1 MRAAVMV
8 LLLVAAGC
16 ASPIQRL
23 AVGRPGDV
31 AASPAPSPA
40 PTLRPNGGNVS
51 TLAVKADYLMDLTVD
66 DAGNLY
72 LAELDGIRR
81 VAPDGTVTLLAP
93 AASGANTEKVDAD
106 KVITQPRGI
115 ARDRQGT
122 LYITS
127 YRRLYKLF
135 PDGRVEAMT
144 GLDPELGDSPA
155 VDSQGNIFVANERR
169 DTISKLAPDGTVTR
183 FAGRWIQDAPPGL
196 SGSGYQDGP
205 GAQALFRMPS
215 DLAIDAQD
223 NLYVAD
229 SNNSAIRKIDPAG
242 NVTTVVGQGRDVP
255 LPPSPSPGEPSPDL
269 TPYLS
274 GRFSVYSVAIDAAGT
289 LYAAGGDNRIRTISP
304 RGEVKLL
311 AGDGTVCRDMIG
323 LAGGGVVTDP
333 AASPSPVPSPV
344 TCFQDG
350 PGLTSR
356 FNRPRAISVDGAGR
370 LYLLDGTTFMAMHV
384 RKID

>member
-1 MRAAVMV
+1 MRAAVLV
-8 LLLVAAGC
+8 LLLAVVGC
-16 ASPIQRL
+16 ATPIQS
-23 AVGRPGDV
+23 VGQPGDV
-31 AASPAPSPA
+31 RATPTPFPTPS
-40 PTLRPNGGNVS
+40 LQSNVGNVS

-72 LAELDGIRR
+72 LAELDAIRR
-81 VAPDGTVTLLAP
+81 VAPDGTVTVLASV
-93 AASGANTEKVDAD
+93 ASGANTERVDAD
-106 KVITQPRGI
+106 KVITEPRGI

-127 YRRLYKLF
+127 YRRVYKLF

-144 GLDPELGDSPA
+144 GLDPDLGDGIA
-155 VDSQGNIFVANERR
+155 VDSHGNIFVANEHR
-169 DTISKLAPDGTVTR
+169 DTISKLAPDGTVTP

-242 NVTTVVGQGRDVP
+242 NVTTVIGQGRDVP
-255 LPPSPSPGEPSPDL
+255 LPPSPSPGQPSPDL
-269 TPYLS
+269 TPFLS

-289 LYAAGGDNRIRTISP
+289 LYAAGGDNRIRTVSP
-304 RGEVKLL
+304 RGEVTLL
-311 AGDGTVCRDMIG
+311 AGDGTICRDNIG
-323 LAGGGVVTDP
+323 LAGGGIIANP
-333 AASPSPVPSPV
+333 AASPTPVPSPV

-350 PGLTSR
+350 TGLTSR

-370 LYLLDGTTFMAMHV
+370 VYLLDGTTFMAMRV
-384 RKID
+384 RKIV